1 MHGVKA
7 KTGRSLIG
15 RAGKEEVQR
24 AWCGQS
30 EVPGEAGCWGRW
42 KLLDHRE
49 GIALAR
55 GSLLPF

>member
-7 KTGRSLIG
+7 KMGRYLIG
-15 RAGKEEVQR
+15 RAGEEEVQR
-24 AWCGQS
+24 GWCSQS
-30 EVPGEAGCWGRW
+30 EVPGWGVGGRW
-42 KLLDHRE
+42 KHLEHRE